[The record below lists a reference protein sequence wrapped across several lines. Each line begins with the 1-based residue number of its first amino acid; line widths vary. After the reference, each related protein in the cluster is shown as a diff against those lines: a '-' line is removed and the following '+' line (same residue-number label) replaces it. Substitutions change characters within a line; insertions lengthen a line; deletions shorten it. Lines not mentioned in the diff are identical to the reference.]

1 VIKIGDENIG
11 LTIKDIR
18 KSRGYSLAK
27 LSDLTGLS
35 VGYLSNV
42 ERNKN
47 SPTVSSLRKIVDA
60 LDITVPDLFNN
71 DCSKR
76 KHLKKSERK
85 EIIRSKK
92 EGIKYELLTT
102 DICKEMEPLLLTV
115 KPGASSGEEQHQ
127 HEGEEFGFIIQ
138 GELTYYVGDD
148 KYHLQAGDSIYHKA
162 SDFHSYKNE
171 GNITSISL
179 WVVTPPSF

>member
-1 VIKIGDENIG
+1 MVIIENNNLGIKI
-11 LTIKDIR
+11 KKIR
-18 KSRGYSLAK
+18 KNRGYSLTQ
-27 LSDLTGLS
+27 LSELTGLS

-60 LDITVPDLFNN
+60 LGITVPDLFDNN
-71 DCSKR
+71 CSKR
-76 KHLKKSERK
+76 KHVKKSERK
-85 EIIRSKK
+85 ELIRTNK

-102 DICKEMEPLLLTV
+102 DICKKMEPLLLTV
-115 KPGASSGEEQHQ
+115 EPGSSSGKEQHQ

-138 GELTYYVGDD
+138 GELTYYIGQD
-148 KYHLQAGDSIYHKA
+148 KYHLQTGDSIYHLA
-162 SDFHSYKNE
+162 SELHSYKNE

-179 WVVTPPSF
+179 WIVTPPSF

>member
-1 VIKIGDENIG
+1 MLIISDDNLGM
-11 LTIKDIR
+11 TIKEIR

-27 LSDLTGLS
+27 LAELTDLS

-47 SPTVSSLRKIVDA
+47 SPTISSLRKIVDA
-60 LDITVPDLFNN
+60 LGITVPDLFDNG
-71 DCSKR
+71 CSKR

-85 EIIRSKK
+85 ELIRTSE
-92 EGIKYELLTT
+92 EGIKYELLTA
-102 DICKEMEPLLLTV
+102 DICKKMEPLLLTV
-115 KPGASSGEEQHQ
+115 EPGASSGKEQHQ
-127 HEGEEFGFIIQ
+127 HDGEEFGFIIQ
-138 GELTYYVGDD
+138 GELTYYVGQD
-148 KYHLQAGDSIYHKA
+148 KYHLQTGDSIYHLA